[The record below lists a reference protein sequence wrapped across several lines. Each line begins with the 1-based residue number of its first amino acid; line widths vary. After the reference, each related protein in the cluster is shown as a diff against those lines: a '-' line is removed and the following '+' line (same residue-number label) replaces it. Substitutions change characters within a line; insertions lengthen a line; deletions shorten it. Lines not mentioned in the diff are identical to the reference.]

1 MQIDVITIFPKMFPA
16 VLGESILKRA
26 QVGGAVTIDIH
37 DLRRYTH
44 DARRTVDDRPYGGG
58 PGMVL
63 KPEPAFEAVEAIE
76 TKRHGGAQA
85 AAKSCDAHAS
95 QRRGGCE
102 IILMSP
108 GGVRLTQAVA
118 QQLTPLHHLVI
129 LCGHY
134 EGVDERI
141 RQALVDR
148 EISIGDYVLTGGE
161 VPALVLIDAV
171 VRLLPGV
178 IGHPDATQD
187 ESFANGLLEYPH
199 YTRPPV
205 FRGMAVPEALR
216 CGDHERVATW
226 RTLQALAKTSVQ
238 RPDLINSLGAEGW
251 GLKAPS
257 PEPRAA
263 KRGGRRDGPR

>member
-16 VLGESILKRA
+16 LLGESMLKRA
-26 QVGGAVTIDIH
+26 QTGGTVTIDIH

-44 DARRTVDDRPYGGG
+44 DKRRTVDDRPYGGG

-63 KPEPAFEAVEAIE
+63 KPEPVFEAVEALE
-76 TKRHGGAQA
+76 AKRHG
-85 AAKSCDAHAS
+85 SRP
-95 QRRGGCE
+95 RRDKAGGCE

-108 GGVRLTQAVA
+108 AGVRLTQTVA
-118 QQLTPLHHLVI
+118 QQLTPRHHLVI

-161 VPALVLIDAV
+161 LPALVLIDAV

-178 IGHPDATQD
+178 IGHPEATQE
-187 ESFANGLLEYPH
+187 ESFMNGLLEYPH

-216 CGDHERVATW
+216 GGDHEQVATW
-226 RTLQALAKTSVQ
+226 RTLQAFAKTSHR
-238 RPDLINSLGAEGW
+238 RPDLI
-251 GLKAPS
+251 S
-257 PEPRAA
+257 PE
-263 KRGGRRDGPR
+263 GVEQ

>member
-1 MQIDVITIFPKMFPA
+1 MGLMQIDVVTIFPKMFPA
-16 VLGESILKRA
+16 VLGESMLKRA
-26 QVGGAVTIDIH
+26 QTGGAVTIDIH

-44 DARRTVDDRPYGGG
+44 DKRRTVDDRPYGGG

-63 KPEPAFEAVEAIE
+63 KPEPVFEAVEAIE
-76 TKRHGGAQA
+76 TKRHG
-85 AAKSCDAHAS
+85 SRH
-95 QRRGGCE
+95 RRDEAGECE

-108 GGVRLTQAVA
+108 AGVRLTQTVA
-118 QQLTPLHHLVI
+118 QQLTPRHHLVI

-161 VPALVLIDAV
+161 LPALVLIDAV

-178 IGHPDATQD
+178 IGHPEATQE
-187 ESFANGLLEYPH
+187 ESFMNGLLEYPH

-216 CGDHERVATW
+216 GGDHERVAAW
-226 RTLQALAKTSVQ
+226 RKLQAFAKTSHR
-238 RPDLINSLGAEGW
+238 RPDLINMK
-251 GLKAPS
+251 KAIELRVAS
-257 PEPRAA
+257 
-263 KRGGRRDGPR
+263 